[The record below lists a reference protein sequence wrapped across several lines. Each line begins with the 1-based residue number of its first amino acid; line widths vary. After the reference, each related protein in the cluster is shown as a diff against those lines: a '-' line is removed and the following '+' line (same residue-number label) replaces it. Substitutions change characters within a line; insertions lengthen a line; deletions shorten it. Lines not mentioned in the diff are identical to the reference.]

1 MQGTQRYVIIAHI
14 VFAFLLMATL
24 GQLLGAL
31 FAGVGVNDG
40 QLLGQ
45 QLTVTKLL
53 GAVIG
58 LGATVA
64 LYKNPKSIAYTNE
77 VVAEL
82 HKVTWPTKKET
93 QTATTVVIVTTLVMS
108 VILFF
113 IDNAWGALTGVFYK

>member
-14 VFAFLLMATL
+14 VLGLLLAMTI
-24 GQLLGAL
+24 GQLLGAI
-31 FAGVGVNDG
+31 FAGVGVSDG

-53 GAVIG
+53 GIA
-58 LGATVA
+58 LGAAATVA

-82 HKVTWPTKKET
+82 RKVTWPTKKET

-113 IDNAWGALTGVFYK
+113 IDNIWGALTGVFYK

>member
-14 VFAFLLMATL
+14 VFGLLLVMTL
-24 GQLLGAL
+24 GQLLSAI
-31 FAGVGVNDG
+31 FAGVGVADG
-40 QLLGQ
+40 HILGQ
-45 QLTVTKLL
+45 QFTVTKLL
-53 GAVIG
+53 GVV
-58 LGATVA
+58 LGAAGTVA

-82 HKVTWPTKKET
+82 RKVTWPTKKET

-113 IDNAWGALTGVFYK
+113 IDNIWGALTGVFYK